1 MLKYGSLW
9 EEIFIEHSRF
19 WTYDLFGTTT
29 GDKFRKIMNLS
40 VSIIRMFWGGG
51 FVSVLIHLATPFFDK
66 ELLLPHPC
74 WIPGNNF
81 VMRVILYAF
90 EIVFYLEA
98 LFLVGVFDGFYLL
111 MCMNLKIQFSLLSKA
126 VHTIQ
131 LGTNPTKA
139 HEEICWTRLK
149 ACSQYHKFL
158 LK

>member
-9 EEIFIEHSRF
+9 EEIFIEHLRF
-19 WTYDLFGTTT
+19 WPYDLFGTIT

-40 VSIIRMFWGGG
+40 VSIIIMFWGGG

-98 LFLVGVFDGFYLL
+98 LVYESQNTVFS
-111 MCMNLKIQFSLLSKA
+111 I
-126 VHTIQ
+126 V
-131 LGTNPTKA
+131 
-139 HEEICWTRLK
+139 
-149 ACSQYHKFL
+149 
-158 LK
+158 

>member
-1 MLKYGSLW
+1 MNL
-9 EEIFIEHSRF
+9 
-19 WTYDLFGTTT
+19 
-29 GDKFRKIMNLS
+29 MNLS
-40 VSIIRMFWGGG
+40 VSIIIMFWGGG